1 MIKFM
6 KLADF
11 PEVQNLPV
19 RDKLQLVDDLWLSM
33 AAELST
39 LDVSD
44 EEKTLLDERWAS
56 FLKDPDSALTL
67 EQFDEKMRVL
77 RG

>member
-33 AAELST
+33 AEELSS

-44 EEKTLLDERWAS
+44 EERSLLDQRWAS
-56 FLKDPDSALTL
+56 FLKAPDKALTL
-67 EQFDEKMRVL
+67 EQFDEQLRAL

>member
-19 RDKLQLVDDLWLSM
+19 REKLQLVDDLWLSM
-33 AAELST
+33 AAQISALN
-39 LDVSD
+39 VSE
-44 EEKTLLDERWAS
+44 EEKILLDERWAS
-56 FLKDPDSALTL
+56 FLKDPAATLTL
-67 EQFDEKMRVL
+67 EQFDEKL
-77 RG
+77 RALRE

>member
-19 RDKLQLVDDLWLSM
+19 REKLQLVDDLWLSM
-33 AAELST
+33 AAQISALN
-39 LDVSD
+39 VSE
-44 EEKTLLDERWAS
+44 EEKILLDERWAS
-56 FLKDPDSALTL
+56 FLKDPAATLTL
-67 EQFDEKMRVL
+67 DQFDEKL
-77 RG
+77 RALRE